1 MTKKSNIE
9 EGFSELSLFKISPDI
24 APYLDFDFCISNHIT
39 LLDDPANK
47 DLEKIRIGILDPEDK
62 ELLKEVEVLLGK
74 EINPIQLNAYEI
86 ENALSLIYQTSIEN
100 DLLNKLSL
108 SSSSKIDFSK
118 DRKPNFILQDI
129 LSTALQR
136 NATDIHIENYNK
148 DADLRLRIDGALHQI
163 TTSLSP
169 SNIDRIIACIKILC
183 DLDHLERKRSQ
194 DGRFSAN
201 YEEDNKSR
209 KVDFRVSIIPGN
221 YGQEAV
227 IRIMDPQ
234 RVILDLNKLGMP
246 ENILKSYSRMV
257 SYPSGLIL
265 TTGPTGSGKTS
276 TLYASVQNMVT
287 RGLKVMTAE
296 DPVEYEMAKVN
307 QKSINEFMGFS
318 DYIRSFLRQN
328 PDTILVGEIRDN
340 DTAEIA
346 IKASTTGHLVLSSLH
361 SRSAIGTISRL
372 RNLEVPNDNISS
384 NLLGSIG
391 QRLIRKICESCKE
404 ETSPNEG
411 IMNLFYNKTPKF
423 KFHHGTGCSECNETG
438 FKGLMGVYE
447 LFFPNNEISTAIG
460 AGVPTSEIRE
470 LATENGFIPLVEN
483 ALEKV
488 HQGLTTLDEVS
499 MRIGPKFPHAD

>member
-9 EGFSELSLFKISPDI
+9 ESFSELSLFKISPDI

-129 LSTALQR
+129 LSTALQK

-307 QKSINEFMGFS
+307 QKSINEFMSFS

-404 ETSPNEG
+404 ETSPNEE
-411 IMNLFYNKTPKF
+411 IMNLFYNKTPKS
-423 KFHHGTGCSECNETG
+423 KFHRGTGCSECNETG

-488 HQGLTTLDEVS
+488 HKGLTTLDEVS

>member
-1 MTKKSNIE
+1 MSEKGNIE
-9 EGFSELSLFKISPDI
+9 QNFSELALFKVSPNL
-24 APYLDFDFCISNHIT
+24 APYLDIDFCTSNHIS
-39 LLDDPANK
+39 LLDDPADK
-47 DLEKIRIGILDPEDK
+47 DLEEIRIGTLNTEDK
-62 ELLKEVEVLLGK
+62 ELLKEAEALLGK
-74 EINPIQLNAYEI
+74 PINPIQLNAYEI
-86 ENALSLIYQTSIEN
+86 ENALSRIYETSIDN
-100 DLLNKLSL
+100 DLFNEISL

-118 DRKPNFILQDI
+118 DRQPNLILQDI
-129 LSTALQR
+129 LSVALQR
-136 NATDIHIENYNK
+136 SATDIHIENYNN
-148 DADLRLRIDGALHQI
+148 DADLRLRVDGALHQV

-169 SNIDRIIACIKILC
+169 INIDRVIACIKILC
-183 DLDHLERKRSQ
+183 DLDHLERKKSQ

-201 YEEDNKSR
+201 YEDNKNSR
-209 KVDFRVSIIPGN
+209 KIDFRVSIIPGN
-221 YGQEAV
+221 YGQETV
-227 IRIMDPQ
+227 IRVMDPK

-246 ENILKSYSRMV
+246 KNILKSYSRMV
-257 SYPSGLIL
+257 NYPSGLIL

-296 DPVEYEMAKVN
+296 DPVEYEMKKVN
-307 QKSINEFMGFS
+307 QKSINEFMGFA

-372 RNLEVPNDNISS
+372 RNLGVPNDNISS

-404 ETSPNEG
+404 ETSPNKETLD
-411 IMNLFYNKTPKF
+411 LFYDKPPKS
-423 KFHHGTGCSECNETG
+423 KYYYGRGCDKCNDTGYN
-438 FKGLMGVYE
+438 GLMGVYE
-447 LFFPNNEISTAIG
+447 LFFPTNAISSAIG
-460 AGVPTSEIRE
+460 SGAPTSEIRE
-470 LATENGFIPLVEN
+470 LAAEHGFIPLVEN

-488 HQGLTTLDEVS
+488 HQGLTTLEEVS
-499 MRIGPKFPHAD
+499 MRIGPKFPHA

>member
-1 MTKKSNIE
+1 M
-9 EGFSELSLFKISPDI
+9 
-24 APYLDFDFCISNHIT
+24 
-39 LLDDPANK
+39 
-47 DLEKIRIGILDPEDK
+47 
-62 ELLKEVEVLLGK
+62 KEVEVLLGK

-296 DPVEYEMAKVN
+296 DPVEYE
-307 QKSINEFMGFS
+307 IF
-318 DYIRSFLRQN
+318 
-328 PDTILVGEIRDN
+328 
-340 DTAEIA
+340 
-346 IKASTTGHLVLSSLH
+346 
-361 SRSAIGTISRL
+361 
-372 RNLEVPNDNISS
+372 
-384 NLLGSIG
+384 
-391 QRLIRKICESCKE
+391 C
-404 ETSPNEG
+404 
-411 IMNLFYNKTPKF
+411 
-423 KFHHGTGCSECNETG
+423 
-438 FKGLMGVYE
+438 
-447 LFFPNNEISTAIG
+447 
-460 AGVPTSEIRE
+460 
-470 LATENGFIPLVEN
+470 
-483 ALEKV
+483 
-488 HQGLTTLDEVS
+488 
-499 MRIGPKFPHAD
+499 